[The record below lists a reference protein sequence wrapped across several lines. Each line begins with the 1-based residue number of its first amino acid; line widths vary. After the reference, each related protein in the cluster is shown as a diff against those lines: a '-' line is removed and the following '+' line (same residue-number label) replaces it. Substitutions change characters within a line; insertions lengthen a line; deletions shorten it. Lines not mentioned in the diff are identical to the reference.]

1 MKYMKYFMYLGF
13 LGLFMFVYS
22 ANNDTS
28 NNNTSNNN
36 PQNIREKPPNKCS
49 NEYFID
55 ITNKN
60 NVFWQY
66 SDENFMLIEFLKV
79 PLANY
84 GTDDCVNVIL
94 EGKTN
99 NKDMEKVN
107 PSNSQ
112 KNTNLISRER
122 YVKAIVSLMDTYRE
136 ALKVGFSYD
145 YDKAINVLKEQ
156 RKKIME
162 VYRKLVSLYLLR
174 TEELRK
180 YAVDR
185 VIEAKESRL
194 SVKASEYYIIKGREM
209 YNIAKRY
216 IDRRLRY
223 ENLGI
228 DMYSIH
234 YREPGIKRDVSE
246 YWERKEFPKGFKK
259 KIYRVRKLMP
269 YGYNPEFGYLYAI
282 KYLRKAKE
290 FYIKAVKLAN
300 FPIDEFTKDLED
312 IKNHIY
318 RRDLL
323 F

>member
-1 MKYMKYFMYLGF
+1 MKYFIF
-13 LGLFMFVYS
+13 IIFIVFPFMNY
-22 ANNDTS
+22 AGD
-28 NNNTSNNN
+28 NN
-36 PQNIREKPPNKCS
+36 PEKDAVKKEEMNTKEVRALPKYS
-49 NEYFID
+49 KEYFIE

-60 NVFWQY
+60 NLFWQY
-66 SDENFMLIEFLKV
+66 ADENFMLIEFLKV

-185 VIEAKESRL
+185 VIEAKENRL

-300 FPIDEFTKDLED
+300 FPIPDEYTKDLED